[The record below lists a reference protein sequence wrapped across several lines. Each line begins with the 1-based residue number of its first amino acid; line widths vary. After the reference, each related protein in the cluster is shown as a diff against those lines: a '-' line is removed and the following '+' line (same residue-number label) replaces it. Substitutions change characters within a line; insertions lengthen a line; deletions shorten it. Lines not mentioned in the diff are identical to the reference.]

1 MPSITVGAATSNYT
15 LFYTGNDALAY
26 AQAVANTITTG
37 ENGGTLSAVTN
48 TATGANGSVAPQPP
62 SGTGGVVAFSAPTT
76 GAVLVTTGDQYVID
90 AAMGPVSLQGGSAG
104 GALVAG
110 QGAMGAAR
118 NLTYTNITP
127 TGTANDY
134 IAILG
139 GNNLVQTSVSGGGN
153 YQVFAGDGNDT
164 INILTGNGTVNAGS
178 GYNQINL
185 GSGNSLIASEG
196 YDTITGSSVGGGTD
210 TVDIGSGQTSI
221 NSGTSSFLV
230 NDSSANPLTVTLGSG
245 TDTINLLSGSPV
257 TIIGV
262 DSTTRHVGTGTIT
275 ATQVASGDSISVTGA
290 GSATVTAGAGNE
302 TIVGTGSSG
311 NNYYAA
317 GTGNDTLIAGSGSD
331 TLQGARGF
339 SGAASLISGTGATTF
354 QFTSGAGGAADT
366 VSGFKAADVLSFSGY
381 GSNPQATAVTSGGS
395 TIYTLADGTTLTVN
409 GVTPTASQIKTT

>member
-1 MPSITVGAATSNYT
+1 MPSITVGAATSNFT

-26 AQAVANTITTG
+26 AQAVANTITNG
-37 ENGGTLSAVTN
+37 ENSGALTAVAN

-62 SGTGGVVAFSAPTT
+62 SGTAGVVSFSTPTT
-76 GAVLVTTGDQYVID
+76 GAVLVPTGDQYIID

-110 QGAMGAAR
+110 QGLVGAAR

-127 TGTANDY
+127 TGTATDY

-153 YQVFAGDGNDT
+153 YEVFTGTGNDT
-164 INILTGNGTVNAGS
+164 INILTGNGTVNAGT
-178 GYNQINL
+178 GFNQINL

-230 NDSSANPLTVTLGSG
+230 NDSSPNPLTVRLGSG
-245 TDTINLLSGSPV
+245 VDTINLLSGSPA

-262 DSTTRHVGTGTIT
+262 DSTLTYVGLGTVT
-275 ATQVASGDSISVTGA
+275 AAQTSTGDSFTVTGS

-302 TIVGTGSSG
+302 SVNGAGSTGS
-311 NNYYAA
+311 NYYAA
-317 GTGNDTLIAGSGSD
+317 GTGNDTLIAGAGAD
-331 TLQGARGF
+331 TLQGAKGF
-339 SGAASLISGTGATTF
+339 SGAASLVSGTGPTTF
-354 QFTSGAGGAADT
+354 QFTNGAGGGSDT
-366 VSGFKAADVLSFSGY
+366 VTGFKAADTLSFSGY
-381 GSNPQATAVTSGGS
+381 GNDPQATAVTSGAS
-395 TIYTLADGTTLTVN
+395 TIYTLTDGTTLTIN
-409 GVTPTASQIKTT
+409 GVAPTTSQIKTT

>member
-1 MPSITVGAATSNYT
+1 MPSITVGAAASNFT

-26 AQAVANTITTG
+26 AQAVADTITAG
-37 ENGGTLSAVTN
+37 ENAGTLTAVTS
-48 TATGANGSVAPQPP
+48 TATGANGSIAPQPV

-76 GAVLVTTGDQYVID
+76 GAVLVPGGDQYIID
-90 AAMGPVSLQGGSAG
+90 SALGPVSLQGGAAG

-110 QGAMGAAR
+110 QGQVGAAR

-127 TGTANDY
+127 TGTATDY

-153 YQVFAGDGNDT
+153 YTVFTGDGNDT

-178 GYNQINL
+178 GFNQINL

-210 TVDIGSGQTSI
+210 TVAIGSGQTSI

-230 NDSSANPLTVTLGSG
+230 NDSSPNPLTVTLGSG
-245 TDTINLLSGSPV
+245 VDTINLLSGSPA

-262 DSTTRHVGTGTIT
+262 DSTTKYIGQGTIT
-275 ATQVASGDSISVTGA
+275 ATETSRGDSVSITGS

-317 GTGNDTLIAGSGSD
+317 GTGNDTLIAGSGAD
-331 TLQGARGF
+331 TLQGVKGF
-339 SGAASLISGTGATTF
+339 NGVANLISGTGATTF
-354 QFTSGAGGAADT
+354 QFTNGAGGGADT
-366 VSGFKAADVLSFSGY
+366 ISGFKSTDTLAFSGY
-381 GSNPQATAVTSGGS
+381 GSSPQATAVTSGGS
-395 TIYTLADGTTLTVN
+395 TIYTLTDGTTLTVN
-409 GVTPTASQIKTT
+409 GVAPAMNQIKTS